1 MALGAKIEG
10 QSGKSTKAVDKTA
23 MDRAK
28 ALLASR
34 SLPS

>member
-1 MALGAKIEG
+1 MEG
-10 QSGKSTKAVDKTA
+10 QTSKSTKAVDKAA

>member
-1 MALGAKIEG
+1 VALGAKIEG
-10 QSGKSTKAVDKTA
+10 QSSKSTKAVDKAA

-28 ALLASR
+28 AFLASR